1 MIIAPAGKI
10 MRSSSI
16 VLFVCLAACG
26 GESIQTFDSAGNSK
40 EPAPGPASSVQLP
53 ALIGWGKA
61 RPKDEASRDPTL
73 VAFRD
78 TLLAI
83 VQRRDSAALVQHMAP
98 TIKFSFGDAKGGP
111 GGLFANWRQYRS
123 IPKLWSTLND
133 VLTHG
138 GVFETG
144 SFYAP
149 WTFKALPDSL
159 DAFEYLVVR
168 DSGVVVRAKP
178 DATDAG
184 FGMLSYDIVRAG
196 GPPDSVWRAIKLKD
210 DRTGYV
216 EADHIRSPVEWRVG
230 IRKYGGRWL
239 IDFFV
244 AGD

>member
-1 MIIAPAGKI
+1 
-10 MRSSSI
+10 MRFWPL
-16 VLFVCLAACG
+16 VLLVSAAACG
-26 GESIQTFDSAGNSK
+26 GESIQVYDSAGNAK
-40 EPAPGPASSVQLP
+40 EPAPGPSAGPSLP
-53 ALIGWGKA
+53 ALTGWGKA
-61 RPKDEASRDPTL
+61 RPKDEASQDPTL

-78 TLLAI
+78 TLRSI
-83 VQRRDSAALVQHMAP
+83 VERRDSAALAQRLAP
-98 TIKFSFGDAKGGP
+98 TVKFSFGDSKGGP
-111 GGLFANWRQYRS
+111 AGLFANWHQHRS
-123 IPKLWSTLND
+123 MPQLWSTLSD
-133 VLTHG
+133 VLAHG

-168 DSGVVVRAKP
+168 DSNVVVRAKP
-178 DATDAG
+178 DAKDAG
-184 FGMLSYDIVRAG
+184 FGTLSYDIVRAG
-196 GPPDSVWRAIKLKD
+196 GPPDSLWRAIKLKD

-216 EADHIRSPVEWRVG
+216 EAQHIRSPVEWRIG